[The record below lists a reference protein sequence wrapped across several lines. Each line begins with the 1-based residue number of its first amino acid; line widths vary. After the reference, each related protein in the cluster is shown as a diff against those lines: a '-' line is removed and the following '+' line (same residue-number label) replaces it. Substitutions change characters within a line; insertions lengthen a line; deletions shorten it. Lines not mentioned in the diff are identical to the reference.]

1 MRWTFQ
7 ALPFIMEGAAAW
19 TSEAASLAAKPGP
32 KAQRSTPNLARL
44 PQCDHCP
51 TDPPCCNYQ
60 LGSDK
65 NPGCGQ
71 GVGMFAGVL
80 SPRSQAR
87 VHCSGPRWAPSCA
100 VWQPRAPCF
109 SIESLSFLSPCPLTS
124 PPNAERTP
132 GIKYKSSTNRKQRL
146 ETELQPL
153 PKPGNSSALVLGAR
167 DFKLHIC
174 AVWLTGCTFF
184 SVRLKTGSAYAT
196 RVPLG
201 SETHIRLHTGCTVD

>member
-1 MRWTFQ
+1 MRGFCLHGLRHGFTV
-7 ALPFIMEGAAAW
+7 LGPDGPHPVLCG
-19 TSEAASLAAKPGP
+19 SLG
-32 KAQRSTPNLARL
+32 LCVFL
-44 PQCDHCP
+44 
-51 TDPPCCNYQ
+51 
-60 LGSDK
+60 L
-65 NPGCGQ
+65 
-71 GVGMFAGVL
+71 
-80 SPRSQAR
+80 R
-87 VHCSGPRWAPSCA
+87 VFH
-100 VWQPRAPCF
+100 
-109 SIESLSFLSPCPLTS
+109 SFLPAPLTS
-124 PPNAERTP
+124 LPNAERTP